1 MIEVNKRVVALV
13 IGVSVLLGLATGY
26 FLQGDPIGK
35 IGTRQRTN
43 INTGS
48 VEVKIDAETP
58 VILEKE
64 FLRSHKVIISEF
76 ENRLDIIGSTLD
88 EIRARYSTE
97 NGFFIN
103 FTNGTLVIRQA
114 IDDWTPEDKQKCR
127 LKEYQGM
134 VAIYIGPDAEHDI
147 LMKVTAIRFDSLPVS
162 IKEAIRNG
170 EYEFQNEAEV
180 NDALENLDE
189 YF

>member
-1 MIEVNKRVVALV
+1 MSRKIASQWVCYLAVAALALGMQGHRASASQLLPPGFRPLPLGTHALTGGRIV
-13 IGVSVLLGLATGY
+13 IRPG
-26 FLQGDPIGK
+26 
-35 IGTRQRTN
+35 
-43 INTGS
+43 
-48 VEVKIDAETP
+48 E
-58 VILEKE
+58 IL
-64 FLRSHKVIISEF
+64 
-76 ENRLDIIGSTLD
+76 
-88 EIRARYSTE
+88 
-97 NGFFIN
+97 
-103 FTNGTLVIRQA
+103 TNGTLVIRQA

>member
-1 MIEVNKRVVALV
+1 MNRRVVAMVLG
-13 IGVSVLLGLATGY
+13 ISVLAGLATGY
-26 FLQGDPIGK
+26 YLKSLSPGIFGPGQQKPAV
-35 IGTRQRTN
+35 
-43 INTGS
+43 NTAKA
-48 VEVKIDAETP
+48 EVRVDEGTP

-76 ENRLDIIGSTLD
+76 ENRSDIIGFSLD
-88 EIRARYSTE
+88 EIRSRYSPE
-97 NGFFIN
+97 NGFFIK
-103 FTNGTLVIRQA
+103 FTDGSLVIRQA
-114 IDDWTPEDKQKCR
+114 LDDWDPEDKARCR

-134 VAIYIGPDAEHDI
+134 EAVYTGPDSEHDS
-147 LMKVTAIRFDSLPVS
+147 LMKVTAIRFASLPDI
-162 IKEAIRNG
+162 IKEAIHNG